1 MNSSFRSVVIA
12 ALLGSGLAGTL
23 TLAACQS
30 IQISPTGGITIKGID
45 GVTITAIG
53 LEDALA
59 KCIEA
64 KKAAEARGDKTG
76 AADWQKSI
84 ENIVKEK
91 GGIIDKNKLVK
102 EGDASGTVTETKD
115 EKGGVTYTWVGDGA
129 SGTDSDSGGGS
140 GVAEN

>member
-1 MNSSFRSVVIA
+1 MNSNFRSVVIA
-12 ALLGSGLAGTL
+12 AILGSGLAGTL

-53 LEDALA
+53 LEDALQ

-64 KKAAEARGDKTG
+64 KKAAEKRGDKTG

-84 ENIVKEK
+84 EKIIEEK
-91 GGIIDKNKLVK
+91 GDINKSALLTEGK
-102 EGDASGTVTETKD
+102 ESGTLTETAD
-115 EKGGVTYTWVGDGA
+115 EKGGVTYTWVSSDAGGL
-129 SGTDSDSGGGS
+129 DSSSGGGG